1 MLLVG
6 RVHVAGALINLLQPC
21 LLPWLRARGRT
32 LPGILKLKPD
42 AERVEGVQKLPV
54 EGEIRLGALRRKQRR
69 WSGWVS
75 RTHPRAPA
83 GAHRGHR

>member
-1 MLLVG
+1 MLPMG
-6 RVHVAGALINLLQPC
+6 RVHVAGALFLLLQHC
-21 LLPWLRARGRT
+21 LLPLLRARGRT